1 MLLHWYMHMDVL
13 VLCHLR
19 LESFVVVVSFLL
31 YIERALSIISFIFF

>member
-1 MLLHWYMHMDVL
+1 MLLHWYMHMGVL

-19 LESFVVVVSFLL
+19 LESFVVVSFLL